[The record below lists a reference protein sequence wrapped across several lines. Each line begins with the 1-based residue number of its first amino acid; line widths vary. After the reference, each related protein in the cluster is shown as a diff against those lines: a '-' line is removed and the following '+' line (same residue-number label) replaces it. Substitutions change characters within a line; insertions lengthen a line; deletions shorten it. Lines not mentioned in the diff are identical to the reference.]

1 MPSVKM
7 RSYYSI
13 ACSCFYRLYAIM
25 SQLVINLRVLLLS
38 LAYGKEAPL
47 YSPKFT
53 IAGPGAPYTLLFDD
67 DKQPGLSLAPAF
79 QAIYAGDWRIPCY
92 EDRPYV
98 FTNFVCSHDG
108 RIAFN
113 LPDSTSVDI
122 SRKNP
127 HDKWL
132 MALLRARADAILIGR
147 PTMDAIQRHR
157 WTPDGVFPADREAF
171 AELRRLEERSE
182 TPLVVIL
189 TASGELPAQA
199 RIFQEKQ
206 QAVMIA
212 TTQAGAERARKRLGE
227 AEHIEY
233 HVSSGDRVDLKQLVS
248 DLFRHYHVRTLLSEA
263 GSTSYAALLEANLIE
278 EEFLT
283 RSPIIVGNPA
293 APAPPRPSLIEGI
306 AFRPEHPPELELLSL
321 RRVGNF
327 LFQRSRYR
335 RNSE

>member
-1 MPSVKM
+1 M
-7 RSYYSI
+7 
-13 ACSCFYRLYAIM
+13 
-25 SQLVINLRVLLLS
+25 
-38 LAYGKEAPL
+38 

-79 QAIYAGDWRIPCY
+79 QAIYAGDWRIPYY
-92 EDRPYV
+92 EDRPYI

-113 LPDSTSVDI
+113 LPNSTSVDI
-122 SRKNP
+122 SRNHP

-132 MALLRARADAILIGR
+132 MALLRARADAIVIGR
-147 PTMDAIQRHR
+147 PTMDSLLRHR
-157 WTPDGVFPADREAF
+157 WTPEGVFPADREAF
-171 AELRRLEERSE
+171 AELRRLEQRNP
-182 TPLVVIL
+182 TPLLVIL
-189 TASGELPAQA
+189 SASGELPVQA
-199 RIFQEKQ
+199 RIFQEELQ
-206 QAVMIA
+206 PIVVA
-212 TTQAGAERARKRLGE
+212 TTSAGAEQARKRLGF
-227 AEHIEY
+227 AKHIEY
-233 HVSSGDRVDLKQLVS
+233 HISSGERVDLKHLVS
-248 DLFRHYHVRTLLSEA
+248 DLFSHYHVRTLLSEA
-263 GSTSYAALLEANLIE
+263 GPTSYAALLEANLIE

-283 RSPIIVGNPA
+283 RSPIMVGNSA
-293 APAPPRPSLIEGI
+293 ALASPRPSLIEGI